1 LKKLFPTLSRH
12 RPPCSNVPVASRTYG
27 WFEVDPNKPKNA
39 AIARVRASKET
50 AGYVTDT
57 IKFFDDQERKQI
69 LDQVLSELDSKLVV
83 QRVA

>member
-1 LKKLFPTLSRH
+1 M
-12 RPPCSNVPVASRTYG
+12 
-27 WFEVDPNKPKNA
+27 
-39 AIARVRASKET
+39 RASKET